1 MQQREENM
9 NLFRPERFCVFVCV
23 IVSMFVVRPA
33 SECRVKCQS
42 LRSVRGIDGYRY
54 QVFTVKK

>member
-1 MQQREENM
+1 MS
-9 NLFRPERFCVFVCV
+9 FCVFVCV